1 VSERKDVSI
10 INMID
15 GVREEDYDRTLSNE
29 RIASATKRK
38 RARKYCEHEDV
49 SMCKEGIDVQES
61 ITKVLSG
68 A

>member
-38 RARKYCEHEDV
+38 RARE
-49 SMCKEGIDVQES
+49 
-61 ITKVLSG
+61 VL
-68 A
+68 